1 MTCGDVERLLD
12 AFIDRELPAPML
24 LEVARH
30 ASACPPCDATLRQVA
45 TLGDLIGQTLADD
58 AAALDLAPV
67 WPAVARGIERSTRR
81 RRWAQ
86 RLRTVPAW
94 GVAAAALA
102 ASALLWLQAST
113 PPTQRPVRVATAR
126 LRPDQA
132 VIDRLAG
139 KHVRVRSE
147 PKAGMTMIWV
157 DYPGEPAR

>member
-30 ASACPPCDATLRQVA
+30 ASACSPCDATLRQFA

-102 ASALLWLQAST
+102 ASALLWFGGAQ
-113 PPTQRPVRVATAR
+113 PPDRPAVRVAAAHM
-126 LRPDQA
+126 RPDQA
-132 VIDRLAG
+132 VVDRRAG
-139 KHVRVRSE
+139 KHITVRSE
-147 PKAGMTMIWV
+147 PKAGTTMIWV
-157 DYPGEPAR
+157 NYPVGSPR

>member
-30 ASACPPCDATLRQVA
+30 ASACPPCDATVRQFA
-45 TLGDLIGQTLADD
+45 TLGDLIGRTLAGD

-67 WPAVARGIERSTRR
+67 WPAVARRIERTTRW
-81 RRWAQ
+81 RWWAE

-102 ASALLWLQAST
+102 ASALFWLEASS
-113 PPTQRPVRVATAR
+113 PPARRAVRVAATR

-139 KHVRVRSE
+139 KHVTVRSE

-157 DYPGEPAR
+157 DYPVEPGR

>member
-81 RRWAQ
+81 RRSRRA
-86 RLRTVPAW
+86 RSSGSRPRPHRPS
-94 GVAAAALA
+94 GRC
-102 ASALLWLQAST
+102 ASPRRACG
-113 PPTQRPVRVATAR
+113 PTRP
-126 LRPDQA
+126 
-132 VIDRLAG
+132 
-139 KHVRVRSE
+139 
-147 PKAGMTMIWV
+147 
-157 DYPGEPAR
+157 